1 MYRVHMRTMKYIYLI
16 TTIWCGATITG
27 HAQQAPR
34 DSTYNFTLQDCINY
48 AYQHQ
53 DTVLNSALDIK
64 TADYKVKEVI
74 ATGLPQI
81 NGSANFQDYFKI
93 PAQPVLASQFS
104 SSAPAGKLIAFSLGL
119 KYSSTLTA
127 TASQMIFSPSFFVG
141 LQASKTYKELSQ
153 RSYTRSKIE
162 ANVNVSKAYYQ
173 VLVSNEQINLLDANI
188 KQLQQQL
195 KETIQEN
202 KQGLV
207 EKIDVDRLTVQYNNV
222 VTSRENTLRL
232 LVLNYELLKFQMGM
246 PINTYLV
253 LTDKLESVKLDSL
266 AEEANVDTG
275 FYRKRIE
282 YSLLETNKR
291 LNELDMKNKKA
302 AFLPSLTANG
312 NLSTAFYSNTFSGLY
327 AYNYPFSYVG
337 VTLSIP
343 IFDGGQ
349 RTNQLRE
356 SRIAIMKSENDMAN
370 LKNAISL
377 QASSSRISYINSLKT
392 LDIQKQNRVLA
403 EEVFHVARVKYQ
415 QGVGSSIE
423 VTQAETDLVNAD
435 NQYIQSLYNALIS
448 KISLDQAYGRIK

>member
-1 MYRVHMRTMKYIYLI
+1 MRKLI
-16 TTIWCGATITG
+16 FIGALLCTIAIRW
-27 HAQQAPR
+27 HAQQVQA
-34 DSTYNFTLQDCINY
+34 DSVKNMSLQDCINY
-48 AYQHQ
+48 AYTHQ
-53 DTVLNSALDIK
+53 DTVLNAALDIK
-64 TADYKVKEVI
+64 TAEYKVKEVL

-81 NGSANFQDYFKI
+81 NGSANFQDYLKV
-93 PAQPVLASQFS
+93 PAQPIFANEFDPQ
-104 SSAPAGKLIAFSLGL
+104 APAGKIVPVSFALR
-119 KYSSTLTA
+119 YSSTLA
-127 TASQMIFSPSFFVG
+127 ANASQMIFSPSFFVG

-195 KETIQEN
+195 NETIQEN

-207 EKIDVDRLTVQYNNV
+207 EKIDVDRLTVQYNNL

-232 LVLNYELLKFQMGM
+232 LVLNYQLLKFQMGM
-246 PINTYLV
+246 PITTYVV
-253 LTDKLESVKLDSL
+253 LTDKLESIKLDSL
-266 AEEANVDTG
+266 SDQSIADTS
-275 FYRKRIE
+275 FYRNRIE
-282 YSLLETNKR
+282 YGLLETNQR
-291 LNELDMKNKKA
+291 LNELDLKNKKA
-302 AFLPSLTANG
+302 AFLPTFTANG
-312 NLSTAFYSNTFSGLY
+312 NLSTAFYSNSFGGLY
-327 AYNYPFSYVG
+327 TYNYPFSYVG
-337 VTLSIP
+337 VTLNIP

-349 RTNQLRE
+349 RNNQLRE
-356 SRIAIMKSENDMAN
+356 SRVTIMKSENDMAN

-377 QASSSRISYINSLKT
+377 QASSASISYINSLKT
-392 LDIQKQNRVLA
+392 LDIQKQNRALA